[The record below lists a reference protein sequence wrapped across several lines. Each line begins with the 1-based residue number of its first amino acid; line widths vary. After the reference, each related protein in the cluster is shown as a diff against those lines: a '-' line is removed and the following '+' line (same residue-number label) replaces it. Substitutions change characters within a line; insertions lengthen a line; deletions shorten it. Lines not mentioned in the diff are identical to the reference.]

1 MPLCLQHDLY
11 SGDRVTKNRDRGI
24 YCFPNIL
31 VRSTTIR
38 DYIVSY
44 LKEQVLV
51 YQNQLSDG
59 WTNSLNRAFSE
70 NSSLTTNGKRNALD
84 QLSPK
89 CNRSFALSFLE
100 FSYTHV
106 TIQHEVSSVY
116 FYRVDRSNIL
126 PSLRAWNC
134 AQYSRYSDKIF
145 HLGDQILK
153 VSRQIGDYNVSS

>member
-1 MPLCLQHDLY
+1 MGDIWCFPKGEWVLQYFQASHNSHLFTFFNIISTQGCHFD
-11 SGDRVTKNRDRGI
+11 I

-59 WTNSLNRAFSE
+59 WTNSLNKAFSE
-70 NSSLTTNGKRNALD
+70 NSSLTTNGKRNAVD

-89 CNRSFALSFLE
+89 CDRSFALSFLE
-100 FSYTHV
+100 FSYTYV

-134 AQYSRYSDKIF
+134 A
-145 HLGDQILK
+145 
-153 VSRQIGDYNVSS
+153 